1 MLTLAV
7 SATPPIACS
16 LKACLLR
23 FEPQLLS
30 YRLPVSVD
38 TLIANLIAL
47 NLNEGS
53 PRKGKGATGRR
64 AAIKIWTAVGSME
77 YPLGG
82 DQAPTGIPATN
93 DVEGHVGISLPHR
106 FCIMGDGLPGKSLL
120 ARPGSAICSALSI

>member
-1 MLTLAV
+1 MLLD
-7 SATPPIACS
+7 SG
-16 LKACLLR
+16 LLR

-64 AAIKIWTAVGSME
+64 AAIKIWTGVGSME

-93 DVEGHVGISLPHR
+93 DVGISLPHR

>member
-47 NLNEGS
+47 NLSEGS
-53 PRKGKGATGRR
+53 PRKGKGATDRR
-64 AAIKIWTAVGSME
+64 EAVKIRTGVGAVKH
-77 YPLGG
+77 PLG
-82 DQAPTGIPATN
+82 D
-93 DVEGHVGISLPHR
+93 D
-106 FCIMGDGLPGKSLL
+106 
-120 ARPGSAICSALSI
+120 